1 MTRRTMTAALCLV
14 VSIAVLGVLPACGLV
29 GGGDTYRLT
38 AYFPRAVSV
47 FPSSDVRVLG
57 LPAGSVSD
65 IVIDGNQVRV
75 DMAIPAGI
83 KVPADATAQIVP
95 QSLIG
100 ERYIQISP
108 AFKNGMKAAK
118 DGDVI
123 EKTVIPVEPDEA
135 LAALK
140 KFMDSLDPK
149 GIGNLITNLDEDLRG
164 NGARLNGALGELS
177 QLVQTFAQKD
187 DVLLRIVDSF
197 DKLTATLA
205 TREQQ
210 LGEVMDAFAEATQ
223 VLADERQSI
232 EDLVS
237 GLADLSSNGLA
248 LIGEHAGA
256 LRTDITTLA
265 GAAATIDANLTAVTQ
280 LLAAGPQLTKGIIG
294 AYNPELRAF
303 DLRNNF
309 SPLVTDLA
317 DVLLGQLGLPP
328 LCFPVLQVCPVS
340 SNSAGVATPAS
351 IEPASTPVSALLGL
365 LGTPTAPAPPAGP
378 TWFTKAGRYVRDG
391 TSTLLGVGG

>member
-1 MTRRTMTAALCLV
+1 MTRRITALALCAALL
-14 VSIAVLGVLPACGLV
+14 STLPACGLV
-29 GGGDTYRLT
+29 GGSDSYQLT
-38 AYFPRAVSV
+38 AYVPRAVSV

-57 LPAGSVSD
+57 LPAGSVSH
-65 IVIDGNQVRV
+65 IEIDGDQVRV
-75 DMAIPAGI
+75 DMSIPSDI

-108 AFKNGMKAAK
+108 AFQDGMAAAP

-140 KFMDSLDPK
+140 EFMDSLDPD
-149 GIGNLITNLDEDLRG
+149 GIGNLVNNLEEDLRG
-164 NGARLNGALGELS
+164 NGSQLNSALGGLS
-177 QLVQTFAQKD
+177 QLVETFAEKD
-187 DVLLRIVDSF
+187 EVLLHIVDSF
-197 DKLTATLA
+197 DKLTATLV

-232 EDLVS
+232 EELVA
-237 GLADLSSNGLA
+237 GLADLSRNGLA

-256 LRTDITTLA
+256 LRTDIATLA
-265 GAAATIDANLTAVTQ
+265 EAAATIDANLTSVTQ
-280 LLAAGPQLTKGIIG
+280 LLAAGPQLSNGIIG
-294 AYNPELRAF
+294 AYNPDLRAF

-317 DVLLGQLGLPP
+317 DILLGQLGLPP
-328 LCFPVLQVCPVS
+328 LCFPILQVCPVS
-340 SNSAGVATPAS
+340 AGAATPAT
-351 IEPASTPVSALLGL
+351 IDAAPTPVSSLLGL
-365 LGTPTAPAPPAGP
+365 LGSPMAPAPTAGP
-378 TWFTKAGRYVRDG
+378 SRISKVGAYVHDAA
-391 TSTLLGVGG
+391 STLLGVGG